1 MQDQAKSNKELIT
14 YKPLIMLSLFSWM
27 ATLNLKLILYNLIGA
42 ILFITCLS
50 RNSNI
55 QKEYTASG
63 YGTKIHEG
71 YQKGESPVQNIY
83 VDPIKH
89 VPVSY
94 FLKSLVKD
102 IAANAGNGLLN
113 NRQSLQYSD
122 NLFKSGI
129 SVSIQRRQ

>member
-1 MQDQAKSNKELIT
+1 MQDQPKSNKELII
-14 YKPLIMLSLFSWM
+14 YKPSIMLSLFTWM
-27 ATLNLKLILYNLIGA
+27 ATLNLKLIIYNLIGA
-42 ILFITCLS
+42 ILFITCLT

-55 QKEYTASG
+55 QKEHAASG
-63 YGTKIHEG
+63 YGTKIEEG
-71 YQKGESPVQNIY
+71 YQNGGSPVQNIY

-102 IAANAGNGLLN
+102 IAANAGYGFLK
-113 NRQSLQYSD
+113 NRQSIQYSD

-129 SVSIQRRQ
+129 SVSFQRRQ